1 MPTKQQKPEHKPSG
15 KKKIVSNANSYLK
28 YSGMAFQMA
37 VILIIGA
44 VAGKKLDEY
53 YQTERP
59 YFTLILVIFAII
71 GAFYLT
77 LKDFIFNSDKKEKE
91 SSNEK

>member
-1 MPTKQQKPEHKPSG
+1 MAKQPKQEPNS
-15 KKKIVSNANSYLK
+15 KKVVDNAQSYLK

-37 VILIIGA
+37 AILIVGA
-44 VAGKKLDEY
+44 LAGRELDER

-77 LKDFIFNSDKKEKE
+77 LKDFIFAPTAQGKDEKDKDE
-91 SSNEK
+91 

>member
-1 MPTKQQKPEHKPSG
+1 
-15 KKKIVSNANSYLK
+15 
-28 YSGMAFQMA
+28 MAFQMA
-37 VILIIGA
+37 AILIIGA
-44 VAGKKLDEY
+44 LAGRELDER

-77 LKDFIFNSDKKEKE
+77 LKDFIFVSTDKDEADK
-91 SSNEK
+91 NE

>member
-1 MPTKQQKPEHKPSG
+1 MAKQPKQEPNP
-15 KKKIVSNANSYLK
+15 KKVVDNAHSYLK

-37 VILIIGA
+37 AILIIGA
-44 VAGKKLDEY
+44 LAGRELDER

-77 LKDFIFNSDKKEKE
+77 LKDFIFAPTAQGKDEKDKDE
-91 SSNEK
+91 

>member
-1 MPTKQQKPEHKPSG
+1 
-15 KKKIVSNANSYLK
+15 
-28 YSGMAFQMA
+28 MAFQMA
-37 VILIIGA
+37 AILIVGA
-44 VAGKKLDEY
+44 LAGRELDER

-77 LKDFIFNSDKKEKE
+77 LKDFIFTPTKKGKGKIDE
-91 SSNEK
+91 NE

>member
-1 MPTKQQKPEHKPSG
+1 MAKQPKQEPKP
-15 KKKIVSNANSYLK
+15 KKVVDNAHSYLK

-37 VILIIGA
+37 AILIVGA
-44 VAGKKLDEY
+44 LAGRELDER

-77 LKDFIFNSDKKEKE
+77 LKDFIFPPSTKRDKNKVDQDE
-91 SSNEK
+91 

>member
-1 MPTKQQKPEHKPSG
+1 MAKQPKQEPSD
-15 KKKIVSNANSYLK
+15 KKVVDNAQSYLK

-37 VILIIGA
+37 AILIIGA
-44 VAGKKLDEY
+44 LAGRELDER

-77 LKDFIFNSDKKEKE
+77 LKDFIFTPPKQGKNKVDK
-91 SSNEK
+91 NE

>member
-1 MPTKQQKPEHKPSG
+1 MAKQPKQEPNS
-15 KKKIVSNANSYLK
+15 KKVVKNAQSYLK

-37 VILIIGA
+37 AILIIGA
-44 VAGKKLDEY
+44 LAGRELDER

-77 LKDFIFNSDKKEKE
+77 LKDFIFVPTDKDEADK
-91 SSNEK
+91 NE